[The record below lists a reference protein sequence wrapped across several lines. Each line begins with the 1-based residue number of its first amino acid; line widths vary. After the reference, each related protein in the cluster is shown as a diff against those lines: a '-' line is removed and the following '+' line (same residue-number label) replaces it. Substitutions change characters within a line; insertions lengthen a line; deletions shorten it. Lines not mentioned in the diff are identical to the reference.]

1 MIQYGSSKSPQNPNG
16 IQDNQGKQSL
26 TIQAKNQPPAA
37 KLKVPQKDLLIFF
50 RQLSV
55 ILQSGVALAQG
66 MILIAENM
74 TNAKLAYCIQSI
86 AFRLN
91 AGEELSSS
99 LRQYPKVFEPIAIG
113 LIEAGET
120 GGILEQVLERI
131 ALLLEERAKIKGQI
145 IGALVYP
152 VLVLVLSLSV
162 SLGLLIFIV
171 PRFKNMFDSMG
182 AELPALT
189 SFMLNVSNFVTSMTF
204 AIGAPLSIAVSM
216 YIFKA
221 YYSTKKG
228 RLVVDTNILKVPL
241 FGDLLLRS
249 EVAGM
254 CDTLSTLVNSGIPIV
269 DAVNR
274 CISASSNELIRQT
287 LQRSIVLVT
296 QGQELNYS
304 MGRSEV
310 FPKLVISMIKIG
322 EETGQLSFMLEKLAI
337 FYKREVE
344 ATVSALTKAM
354 EPAVIFIVAGIVG
367 TIVVSLYLPMF
378 SLIGNMKSNLHL
390 QIAARLALE
399 SLHAAKNHV
408 LQCLH
413 YHDRLILFVGRQLL
427 PGISGHV

>member
-1 MIQYGSSKSPQNPNG
+1 MIQYGTSQNPR
-16 IQDNQGKQSL
+16 NQGDAQSNSGSQNL
-26 TIQAKNQPPAA
+26 RIQAKNQPPAD
-37 KLKVPQKDLLIFF
+37 KLKVPQKDLLVFF

-55 ILQSGVALAQG
+55 ILESGVALAQG

-74 TNAKLAYCIQSI
+74 TNAKLAFCVQSI

-91 AGEELSSS
+91 AGEELSTS

-113 LIEAGET
+113 LIEAGEA
-120 GGILEQVLERI
+120 GGILEQVLDRI

-152 VLVLVLSLSV
+152 ALVLLLSLSV

-189 SFMLNVSNFVTSMTF
+189 TFMLNLSNFVTSMTF
-204 AIGAPLSIAVSM
+204 AIGTPLIIVVGL
-216 YIFKA
+216 YLFRG
-221 YYSTKKG
+221 YYSSKKG
-228 RLVVDTNILKVPL
+228 RLIVDTNVLKIPL

-249 EVAGM
+249 EMAGM

-269 DAVNR
+269 EGIDR

-287 LQRSIVLVT
+287 LQQSILLVT

-304 MGRSEV
+304 MGRSNV

-344 ATVSALTKAM
+344 ATVSSLTKAM
-354 EPAVIFIVAGIVG
+354 EPAVIFVVAGIVG

-378 SLIGNMKSNLHL
+378 SLIQNMGN
-390 QIAARLALE
+390 
-399 SLHAAKNHV
+399 
-408 LQCLH
+408 
-413 YHDRLILFVGRQLL
+413 
-427 PGISGHV
+427 

>member
-1 MIQYGSSKSPQNPNG
+1 MIQYGTSQSPRNPG
-16 IQDNQGKQSL
+16 DAQSNSGSENL
-26 TIQAKNQPPAA
+26 RIQAKNQPPAA
-37 KLKVPQKDLLIFF
+37 KLKVPQKDLLVFF

-55 ILQSGVALAQG
+55 ILESGVALAQG

-74 TNAKLAYCIQSI
+74 TNAKLAFCVQSI

-91 AGEELSSS
+91 AGEELSTS

-113 LIEAGET
+113 LIEAGEA
-120 GGILEQVLERI
+120 GGILEEVLDRI

-152 VLVLVLSLSV
+152 ALVLLLSLSV

-189 SFMLNVSNFVTSMTF
+189 TFMLNLSNFVTSMTF
-204 AIGAPLSIAVSM
+204 AIGAPLTIVVGL
-216 YIFKA
+216 YLFRG
-221 YYSTKKG
+221 YYSSKKG
-228 RLVVDTNILKVPL
+228 RLIVDTNVLKIPL

-249 EVAGM
+249 EMAGM

-269 DAVNR
+269 EGIDR

-287 LQRSIVLVT
+287 LRQSILLVT

-304 MGRSEV
+304 MGRSNV

-344 ATVSALTKAM
+344 ATVSSLTKAM
-354 EPAVIFIVAGIVG
+354 EPAVIFVVAGIVG
-367 TIVVSLYLPMF
+367 TIVVALYLPMF
-378 SLIGNMKSNLHL
+378 SLIQNMGN
-390 QIAARLALE
+390 
-399 SLHAAKNHV
+399 
-408 LQCLH
+408 
-413 YHDRLILFVGRQLL
+413 
-427 PGISGHV
+427 

>member
-1 MIQYGSSKSPQNPNG
+1 MIQYGTSQSPR
-16 IQDNQGKQSL
+16 NQGDAQSNSGSQNL
-26 TIQAKNQPPAA
+26 RIQAKNQPPAA
-37 KLKVPQKDLLIFF
+37 KLKVPQKDLLVFF

-55 ILQSGVALAQG
+55 ILESGVALAQG

-74 TNAKLAYCIQSI
+74 TNAKLAFCVQSI

-91 AGEELSSS
+91 AGEELSTS

-113 LIEAGET
+113 LIEAGEA
-120 GGILEQVLERI
+120 GGILEQVLDRI

-152 VLVLVLSLSV
+152 ALVLLLSLSV

-189 SFMLNVSNFVTSMTF
+189 SFMLDLSNFVTSMTF
-204 AIGAPLSIAVSM
+204 AVGAPMTIVVGL
-216 YIFKA
+216 YLFRG
-221 YYSTKKG
+221 YYSSKKG
-228 RLVVDTNILKVPL
+228 RLIVDTNVLKIPL

-249 EVAGM
+249 EMAGM

-269 DAVNR
+269 EGIDR

-287 LQRSIVLVT
+287 LRQSILLVT

-304 MGRSEV
+304 MGRSNV

-344 ATVSALTKAM
+344 ATVSSLTKAM
-354 EPAVIFIVAGIVG
+354 EPAVIFVVAGIVG

-378 SLIGNMKSNLHL
+378 SLIQNMGS
-390 QIAARLALE
+390 
-399 SLHAAKNHV
+399 
-408 LQCLH
+408 
-413 YHDRLILFVGRQLL
+413 
-427 PGISGHV
+427 